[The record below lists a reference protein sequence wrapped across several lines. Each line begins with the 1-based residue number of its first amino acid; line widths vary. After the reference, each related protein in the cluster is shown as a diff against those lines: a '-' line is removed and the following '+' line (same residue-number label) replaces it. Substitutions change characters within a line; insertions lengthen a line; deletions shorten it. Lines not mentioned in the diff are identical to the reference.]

1 MRVYWMES
9 GWFRGFLPG
18 CHRVRRVE
26 EWDYSLE
33 GCEQGRAGQDQL
45 SVWKQPSGDVEL
57 AGGVSLHVRGVS
69 GQGLN
74 FVGETKVLGLNFGKI
89 S

>member
-33 GCEQGRAGQDQL
+33 GCEQGRISSQCGN
-45 SVWKQPSGDVEL
+45 
-57 AGGVSLHVRGVS
+57 SLQVM
-69 GQGLN
+69 
-74 FVGETKVLGLNFGKI
+74 
-89 S
+89 